1 VRRSSA
7 ITLGSSILDAFD
19 RLEVLEATAA
29 AVVASRTLGELSPM
43 NDEQLADLR
52 MAFFPTGGFG
62 GAVREG

>member
-1 VRRSSA
+1 MRRSRA
-7 ITLGSSILDAFD
+7 LTLDASILDAFD

-29 AVVASRTLGELSPM
+29 AGVASRTLGKPSPM

-52 MAFFPTGGFG
+52 RAFFPTGGFG

>member
-1 VRRSSA
+1 V
-7 ITLGSSILDAFD
+7 LDAFD

-43 NDEQLADLR
+43 DDEQLADLR
-52 MAFFPTGGFG
+52 RAFFPTGGFG